1 MGEYSGE
8 IKTKK
13 ENNKISVGSTTMT
26 ALNITKIWNSSFKPF
41 EIFVSQVTTNRE
53 F

>member
-1 MGEYSGE
+1 MKFTIDFFIMGEYSGE

-26 ALNITKIWNSSFKPF
+26 ALNITKI
-41 EIFVSQVTTNRE
+41 
-53 F
+53 